1 MKVDSKIVISI
12 QSVFISIYTNVL
24 FVKHLVLA
32 IRTYFKMAKKPT
44 STFPVGHSLTDTLA
58 ESLILTTLGSQ
69 TYDFNCLF

>member
-32 IRTYFKMAKKPT
+32 IRTYFRIAKKPT
-44 STFPVGHSLTDTLA
+44 SIFPVSGTAIITLFA
-58 ESLILTTLGSQ
+58 AVTLPTTVGRRS
-69 TYDFNCLF
+69 